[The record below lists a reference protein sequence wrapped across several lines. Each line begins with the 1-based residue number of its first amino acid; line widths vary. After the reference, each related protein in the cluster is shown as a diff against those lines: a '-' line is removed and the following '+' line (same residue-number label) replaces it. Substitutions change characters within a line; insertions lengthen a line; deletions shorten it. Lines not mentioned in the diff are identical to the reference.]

1 MNGSRLPQIYD
12 VKQSNP
18 LISESFD
25 SKNPTKEDLE
35 ILDEIRDSVEG
46 AIAMEHYQDADND
59 VASTTRTKKVKLNE
73 NFSFNYMKSIQHY
86 LFTKV
91 TNKLGNSC
99 FIGTQKI

>member
-1 MNGSRLPQIYD
+1 MNGSRLSQIS
-12 VKQSNP
+12 VEKQSNP

-59 VASTTRTKKVKLNE
+59 VASTTRTKKVKLHE
-73 NFSFNYMKSIQHY
+73 SFRFNYMKLITQFVY
-86 LFTKV
+86 
-91 TNKLGNSC
+91 NS
-99 FIGTQKI
+99 